1 MNTSLLH
8 LLHISDPT
16 LPIGGYTH
24 SAGLETYVQ
33 YGLVTNA
40 ETAKEFASQMLSRNI
55 QFSDAAYMSLAYDA
69 AANGQIER
77 LLELDGQCT
86 AIKLPMEMRQASQ
99 KLGMRLLKI
108 FEPRNQHDLS
118 ASFKKEL
125 LNKNANGNYCIVF
138 GMYAALMGIDKE
150 QALLGFYY
158 NAAVGFVTNAVK
170 LVPLSQQSGQEILFA
185 LQPLLGELAAN
196 TMQPNEKLMGI
207 CCTGFDI
214 RSMQHEQLYSRLY
227 MS

>member
-125 LNKNANGNYCIVF
+125 LNKNANGNY
-138 GMYAALMGIDKE
+138 
-150 QALLGFYY
+150 
-158 NAAVGFVTNAVK
+158 
-170 LVPLSQQSGQEILFA
+170 
-185 LQPLLGELAAN
+185 
-196 TMQPNEKLMGI
+196 
-207 CCTGFDI
+207 
-214 RSMQHEQLYSRLY
+214 
-227 MS
+227 